1 MTPMNPQPLPDTL
14 HGLIRTAIDDARGL
28 NRRKYKPRCDEW
40 HCPDEDGRCEVC
52 LAGSILAGTLQCS
65 PKKNYAPWEFPD
77 KLQHKLE
84 ALEAVRSGSWLE
96 AYRLVHQRRPPIEIE
111 ARLLSLPAPSWAAFD
126 NWRSFNC
133 HLKSLES
140 FLPKLRSIEADD
152 QTIAFEG

>member
-1 MTPMNPQPLPDTL
+1 MTPQPLPDTL
-14 HGLIRTAIDDARGL
+14 HGLIKSAIDDARGL

-40 HCPDEDGRCEVC
+40 HCPDSDGRCEVC

-77 KLQHKLE
+77 KLQHNLE

-96 AYRLVHQRRPPIEIE
+96 AYRLVHQRRPSIEIE
-111 ARLLSLPAPSWAAFD
+111 ARLCSLPAPSWAAFD
-126 NWRSFNC
+126 DWRTFNR

-140 FLPKLRSIEADD
+140 ILPKLRSIESGNH
-152 QTIAFEG
+152 TEVFKG